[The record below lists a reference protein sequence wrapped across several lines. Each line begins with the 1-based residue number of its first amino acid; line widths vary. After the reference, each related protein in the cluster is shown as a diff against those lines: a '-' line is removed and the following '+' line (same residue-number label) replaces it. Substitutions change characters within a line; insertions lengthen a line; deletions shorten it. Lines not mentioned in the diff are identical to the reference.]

1 MKWPTVLLPEVA
13 EFDPSAPRN
22 GDLPPDTD
30 VGFLSM
36 SGLDSDCVAVTPG
49 EIRTAAEVSGG
60 FTYFQNGDVLVAKIT
75 PCFENGKTAEVSTS
89 AEHCF
94 GSTEFHVIR
103 VYESRL
109 LPRYLTHYLRQP
121 WIREAGQR
129 RMTGSAGQRRVP
141 RSFLQELRLP
151 LPPLEEQR
159 RIAAI
164 LDKADALRQKRR
176 LALQKLDSLTQSI
189 FLDLFGDPRETP
201 SAARREKLGDV
212 CIQITDGEH
221 LTPRRSTEGYKLL
234 SARNIRNGY
243 LDFSE
248 VDYVDEAEFRRISS
262 RCAPRKGDLLLSC
275 SGTIGRVCAVRDH
288 EPIVLVRSAAL
299 IRPDPEQIR
308 SDYLESWLQLPWMNR
323 IMQQRA
329 NASSQANLFQ
339 NQIRD
344 LPLLIPN
351 MKQQDE
357 FIARKAEV
365 RKSAVRQF
373 KSTCRMDSLFHS
385 LQSRAF
391 QGEL

>member
-1 MKWPTVLLPEVA
+1 
-13 EFDPSAPRN
+13 
-22 GDLPPDTD
+22 
-30 VGFLSM
+30 M

-176 LALQKLDSLTQSI
+176 LALQKLDSLTQSV
-189 FLDLFGDPRETP
+189 FLDMFGNAMDESSPLVHPLE
-201 SAARREKLGDV
+201 GV
-212 CIQITDGEH
+212 CVRITDGTHQPPKWSPGGLPFLFVSNVRDGKIDFNTQKFISESTYRELTRNCPIEEGDVLYTIVGSYGNAAVVPKGRRFAFQRHIAH
-221 LTPRRSTEGYKLL
+221 LKPRRT
-234 SARNIRNGY
+234 
-243 LDFSE
+243 
-248 VDYVDEAEFRRISS
+248 
-262 RCAPRKGDLLLSC
+262 
-275 SGTIGRVCAVRDH
+275 
-288 EPIVLVRSAAL
+288 L
-299 IRPDPEQIR
+299 IRPEFLAIQLETRFVKRQADKLARGIAQKTLNLAEIRTFKVLVPEIKAQN
-308 SDYLESWLQLPWMNR
+308 LFAAR
-323 IMQQRA
+323 INKIQQQRIRA
-329 NASSQANLFQ
+329 FSSL
-339 NQIRD
+339 
-344 LPLLIPN
+344 
-351 MKQQDE
+351 
-357 FIARKAEV
+357 ARIN
-365 RKSAVRQF
+365 SMF
-373 KSTCRMDSLFHS
+373 FS
-385 LQSRAF
+385 LQRHAF
-391 QGEL
+391 SGEL